1 MKILSLV
8 LAFALLFTGMA
19 VGTVAADD
27 ATASEVMV
35 TNVTIDPS
43 ILMRGDIGTITVKIV
58 NNAASSVAIRS
69 AKLYG
74 NEVRTLADPYQT
86 VSQIGPGNTMTFTFT
101 VQANAPDGIYY
112 PVFVLDYRDAGQ
124 LRHPIPVQV
133 ESSELQL
140 AIVGKPN
147 DITLGRSGDYR
158 LLIGNPRDAE
168 VNGVLVVPEGTGFD
182 VTPSSAFVG
191 RLAADGSSTVSFNIT
206 PSVAGN
212 VTFVAR
218 YKTGTNNH
226 QTTLV
231 LPLATGQD
239 RKRAEPVLTNLQVT
253 QTGGIYHVTGD
264 VTNAGLDAAK
274 SVVITSE
281 MPAVPTDPY
290 KVYVVGSLD
299 PDDFSSFE
307 ISFKASD
314 TTSAP
319 VLVNY
324 KDDEGNAYQSRF
336 SVDFA
341 NQPSSQGQ
349 EAQSLPIVAIVAV
362 ALLVVAIAGIIV
374 YSWRRA

>member
-1 MKILSLV
+1 
-8 LAFALLFTGMA
+8 
-19 VGTVAADD
+19 
-27 ATASEVMV
+27 
-35 TNVTIDPS
+35 
-43 ILMRGDIGTITVKIV
+43 
-58 NNAASSVAIRS
+58 
-69 AKLYG
+69 
-74 NEVRTLADPYQT
+74 
-86 VSQIGPGNTMTFTFT
+86 MTFTFT

-124 LRHPIPVQV
+124 LRYPIPVQV

-140 AIVGKPN
+140 AIVGKPD

-168 VNGVLVVPEGTGFD
+168 VNGVLVVPEGTGFT

-212 VTFVAR
+212 VSFVAN
-218 YKTGTNNH
+218 YKNGMNSH
-226 QTTLV
+226 RATLV

-239 RKRAEPVLTNLQVT
+239 RKRADPVLTNLQVT
-253 QTGGIYHVTGD
+253 HSGGVYHVTGD
-264 VTNAGLDAAK
+264 VTNAGLEAAK

-281 MPAVPTDPY
+281 APAVPTDPY
-290 KVYVVGSLD
+290 KIYVVGSLD

-319 VLVNY
+319 IVVNY
-324 KDDEGNAYQSRF
+324 KDTEGNAYQSRF
-336 SVDFA
+336 MVEVA
-341 NQPSSQGQ
+341 NQPSSQEG
-349 EAQSLPIVAIVAV
+349 ETQSLPIVAIVAV
-362 ALLVVAIAGIIV
+362 ALLVVAIAGIII